1 MFRKLNSGDKDSLF
15 RFLDKDRAFN
25 LFIYGDVENYGF
37 ETDFQDL
44 WAEFE
49 EGEYI
54 AVLLKYKNFC
64 ILYSDGNF
72 NVKWFADKIRSYKG
86 VEGVSGKR
94 EVIEALSILMNY
106 KKIRHQ
112 YLSELIDFK
121 DIPDGF
127 LKAEVETAVPENA
140 KELYE
145 LESSIKEFDDFSNS
159 VEKTEEALKSGRSK
173 TYFIREAGKIIS
185 CASTTAETISSVM
198 VIGVCTHPGHRGK
211 GYASFCTAKLSY
223 DMLKAG
229 KMPCLFYD
237 NPAAGKIYRR
247 IGYKEIGKW
256 DLMVL

>member
-37 ETDFQDL
+37 DTDFQEL

-54 AVLLKYKNFC
+54 AVLLKYKNFA
-64 ILYSDGNF
+64 IVYADGNF

-86 VEGVSGKR
+86 IEGVSGKR
-94 EVIEALSILMNY
+94 EIIEALSILMNY

-112 YLSELIDFK
+112 YLSELRDAK
-121 DIPDGF
+121 DIPDES
-127 LKAEVETAVPENA
+127 LKSEVETAVPENA

-145 LESSIKEFDDFSNS
+145 LESSIKEFEDFSNS
-159 VEKTEEALKSGRSK
+159 VEKIEEALRSGRSR
-173 TYFIREAGKIIS
+173 TYFIRDAGKIVS
-185 CASTTAETISSVM
+185 CASTTAETSSSVM
-198 VIGVCTHPGHRGK
+198 VIGVCTHPDFRGK

-223 DMLKAG
+223 DLLNIG
-229 KMPCLFYD
+229 KVSCLFYD

>member
-25 LFIYGDVENYGF
+25 LFIYGDVENYGM
-37 ETDFQDL
+37 ETDFQEL

-49 EGEYI
+49 DDEYI
-54 AVLLKYKNFC
+54 AVLLRYKNFC

-86 VEGVSGKR
+86 IEGVSGKR
-94 EVIEALSILMNY
+94 EIIEALSILMNY

-112 YLSELIDFK
+112 YLSELRDAK
-121 DIPDGF
+121 DIPDES
-127 LKAEVETAVPENA
+127 LKSEVETAVPENA

-145 LESSIKEFDDFSNS
+145 LESSIKEFEDFSNS
-159 VEKTEEALKSGRSK
+159 VEKIEEALRSGRSR
-173 TYFIREAGKIIS
+173 TYFIRDAGKIVS
-185 CASTTAETISSVM
+185 CASTTAETSSSAM
-198 VIGVCTHPGHRGK
+198 VIGVCTHPDFRGK

-223 DMLKAG
+223 DLLKIG
-229 KMPCLFYD
+229 KVSCLFYD